1 VDVSAERADVR
12 ATRPDGGTEDRN
24 HASSGSLERAFERFA
39 SAASRIA
46 GHSVAFVLAVAVVVA
61 WAISGPL
68 FGFSDT
74 WQLVINTGTTV
85 LTFLMVFLIQS
96 ALNRDSVALH
106 LKLDELIRVTNE
118 ARDAFMGVEDLDE
131 QQMRNLRDQLTHAQ
145 PGNAPEAGEE
155 A

>member
-1 VDVSAERADVR
+1 
-12 ATRPDGGTEDRN
+12 
-24 HASSGSLERAFERFA
+24 
-39 SAASRIA
+39 
-46 GHSVAFVLAVAVVVA
+46 
-61 WAISGPL
+61 
-68 FGFSDT
+68 
-74 WQLVINTGTTV
+74 
-85 LTFLMVFLIQS
+85 MVFLIQS

-118 ARDAFMGVEDLDE
+118 ARDAFMSVEDLDE